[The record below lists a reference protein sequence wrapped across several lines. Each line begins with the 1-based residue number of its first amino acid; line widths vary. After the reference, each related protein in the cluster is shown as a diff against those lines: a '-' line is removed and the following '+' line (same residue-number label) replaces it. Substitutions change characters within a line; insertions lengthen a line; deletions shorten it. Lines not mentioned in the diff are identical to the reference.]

1 MRGYELYSSSI
12 ADVLSEPSLNTP
24 ITVGLYA
31 KWGNGKS
38 YMIEDLI
45 SECILYRMIACMR
58 CCEGSCFLYCMKTNV
73 WYMSTLFKYFAYS
86 VLMYYTFGN

>member
-24 ITVGLYA
+24 VTVGLYA

-38 YMIEDLI
+38 YMIDDVI
-45 SECILYRMIACMR
+45 STCCLRQLFIMFASATTRTCMP
-58 CCEGSCFLYCMKTNV
+58 
-73 WYMSTLFKYFAYS
+73 
-86 VLMYYTFGN
+86 